1 MSQDLFADAP
11 PVMRAWHDYM
21 QTDDPALL
29 DALLADDV
37 VFESPVVHTP
47 QVGKPITTL
56 YLRSAAVVLGNDTFT
71 YDHVWWADRSAVL
84 EFSCEIDG
92 LKVNGVDMIFWDE
105 HDKVTHFK
113 VMVRPL
119 KAMNK
124 LHQMMGERLA
134 AMAAAA
140 G

>member
-92 LKVNGVDMIFWDE
+92 LKVNGADMVFWN
-105 HDKVTHFK
+105 DKGQIDHFK

-119 KAMNK
+119 KAVNAV
-124 LHQMMGERLA
+124 HA
-134 AMAAAA
+134 AMGARLTKAKA
-140 G
+140 

>member
-1 MSQDLFADAP
+1 MSAAAP
-11 PVMRAWHDYM
+11 ETIQRWHAYM
-21 QTDDPALL
+21 QADDPALL
-29 DALLADDV
+29 DALLSEAA

-47 QVGKPITTL
+47 QAGKGKTMA
-56 YLRSAAVVLGNDTFT
+56 YLRAAAVVLGNPSFR
-71 YDHVWWADRSAVL
+71 YLNEWYADRSAIL
-84 EFSCEIDG
+84 EFACEIDG
-92 LKVNGVDMIFWDE
+92 IDMISWGEDGRI
-105 HDKVTHFK
+105 THFK

>member
-47 QVGKPITTL
+47 QGGKAITTL

-92 LKVNGVDMIFWDE
+92 LKVNGVDMVFWN
-105 HDKVTHFK
+105 DKGQIDHFK

-119 KAMNK
+119 KAVNAV
-124 LHQMMGERLA
+124 HA
-134 AMAAAA
+134 AMGARLTKAKA
-140 G
+140 